1 MKVPV
6 RPTPSLSK
14 CQKVRIERMYK
25 LSVTPIAVKTG
36 YILLDIAVKHQ
47 VASLLGPLLLHTINR
62 KVLNNSN
69 SKKLSQLEVY

>member
-14 CQKVRIERMYK
+14 CQKVRIEKIKRMYK
-25 LSVTPIAVKTG
+25 LRVTPIAVETG

-47 VASLLGPLLLHTINR
+47 VASLLGPVLLHTINR
-62 KVLNNSN
+62 KAP
-69 SKKLSQLEVY
+69 